1 MRAHHRLKL
10 LVIIAALLVAFPAMA
25 WDGLDLW
32 YAPAQSMPPG
42 GGGIVGTGGLS
53 ESSIQCVHCHIKP
66 EQKIDAV
73 VTSVPAFGASTAY
86 TPGQKYQLTVKMTGE
101 HLGFNNCPSGGM
113 NNNGFAAT
121 FEDAAGRNVGTLA
134 SDSGQMQGPSCP
146 QDAPKPKTLTGTT
159 YLYDDCRVIL
169 PLTMEGAT
177 QWTFSWTAPAR
188 GTGDVTIFA
197 GVIDGSCDMT
207 SLNDDGKMIK
217 LILSE
222 SSATAMQ
229 SPPSQGKGARW
240 PLGATSAFAL
250 VMGMVVAGRKRR
262 GE

>member
-1 MRAHHRLKL
+1 M
-10 LVIIAALLVAFPAMA
+10 LVRHPWTFLAILAAMFVAFPARA
-25 WDGLDLW
+25 WDGLGLW
-32 YAPAQSMPPG
+32 YEPAHGMPPG

-66 EQKIDAV
+66 AQKIDALV
-73 VTSVPAFGASTAY
+73 SSVPAFAANTAY
-86 TPGQKYQLTVKMTGE
+86 VPGQKYQITVKMIGE
-101 HLGFNNCPSGGM
+101 HVGLANCPTGGM

-134 SDSGQMQGPSCP
+134 SDSGQAQGSSCP
-146 QDAPKPKTLTGTT
+146 KDAPMPKTLTGTT
-159 YLYDDCRVIL
+159 YMYNDCRVIL
-169 PLTMEGAT
+169 PLNMESAT

-188 GTGDVTIFA
+188 GTGDVTIFG

-222 SSATAMQ
+222 SGATAMQ
-229 SPPSQGKGARW
+229 APSPRGSGARW
-240 PLGATSAFAL
+240 TLGWTTAFA
-250 VMGMVVAGRKRR
+250 VGIGMVVAGKKRR
-262 GE
+262 GR